1 MWVCVVSPRLAQL
14 TLEFLLTPPLQMKDI
29 IKRTLNLKRTM
40 VSSNRCSCLISAPN
54 RPHNPLCAHISH
66 QEQGC
71 THSWPTSAL
80 LLGAATAPS
89 FRSTCH
95 GFLMQRSIK
104 VLLLEL
110 AVFNA
115 ARHLAGRTDNRS
127 GHWRGA
133 AGGLRELGTEGHWQ
147 PSHSLTDGY
156 FTIISTLILASVIP
170 VSPCCWL
177 PATMV
182 FGEQL
187 LPAAAQSSGS
197 TGCHCHAAVVLG
209 FREMPGGYL

>member
-1 MWVCVVSPRLAQL
+1 MCVVSPRLAQL

-40 VSSNRCSCLISAPN
+40 VLSNRCSCLISAPN

-104 VLLLEL
+104 VLLLEH

-115 ARHLAGRTDNRS
+115 CQASCWENRQQEWALERSCWGIKRAGHRGTLAAFPFP
-127 GHWRGA
+127 H
-133 AGGLRELGTEGHWQ
+133 
-147 PSHSLTDGY
+147 
-156 FTIISTLILASVIP
+156 
-170 VSPCCWL
+170 
-177 PATMV
+177 
-182 FGEQL
+182 
-187 LPAAAQSSGS
+187 
-197 TGCHCHAAVVLG
+197 
-209 FREMPGGYL
+209 